1 MGDLKA
7 HVVLRFV
14 SHLNENNT
22 ERDLSRVAAAM
33 ENVHSRKPLTRRL
46 EFSLLV
52 SGLQGA

>member
-33 ENVHSRKPLTRRL
+33 ENVHSHKPLTRRL